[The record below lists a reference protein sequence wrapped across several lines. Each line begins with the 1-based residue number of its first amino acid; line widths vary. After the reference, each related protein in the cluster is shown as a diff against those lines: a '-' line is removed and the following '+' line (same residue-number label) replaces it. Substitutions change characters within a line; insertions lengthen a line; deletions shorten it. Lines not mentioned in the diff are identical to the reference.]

1 MDIEPAGTIIMSFS
15 NLGVA
20 ENPIISPAANTT
32 KWINYT
38 SARALGGVTRKII
51 ASINTLIPGID
62 IKIQV
67 AIASGSGGGILGIP
81 SAQVTYNITNNNQ
94 RNRGRIYRKWGKQR
108 PSDDHKPIC
117 EYL

>member
-1 MDIEPAGTIIMSFS
+1 MDIEPAGTITISFS
-15 NLGVA
+15 NPNVA
-20 ENPIISPAANTT
+20 GNPIISPAANTT

-38 SARALGGVTRKII
+38 SAIALGGVTRKIT
-51 ASINTLIPGID
+51 ASINTLIPEID
-62 IKIQV
+62 MKIQ
-67 AIASGSGGGILGIP
+67 AAAASGSGGGTLGIP